1 MLSQFGGSKLCLEYN
16 LWLNGCKV
24 ERTPSVICIKA
35 AQAFAVSGILRPLKS
50 YRAFLCNVFIG
61 EAPHQGRHQYFTW
74 RAAPW
79 HSDHEPRD
87 EKHASRYQQL
97 VFFEV
102 RSTLSPESPRASE
115 SYLNSKVWSISFV
128 IIYTVHD
135 NLLNRQFHFSA
146 ADILNLQGSKTSDLL
161 LDIRYSLIVCSL
173 STRDDRDTLN
183 TILIWVQ
190 RHIDIAVPR
199 ILVVPLREWTYI
211 VKTLSTQ
218 CSSTS

>member
-1 MLSQFGGSKLCLEYN
+1 MRSQFGGSKLCLEYN

-50 YRAFLCNVFIG
+50 YRAFLCHVFIG

-97 VFFEV
+97 LQCRVFFAF
-102 RSTLSPESPRASE
+102 SS
-115 SYLNSKVWSISFV
+115 SYLNSKVWSISSV

-135 NLLNRQFHFSA
+135 NLFNRQFHFSA
-146 ADILNLQGSKTSDLL
+146 ADILNLQDSKTPDLL
-161 LDIRYSLIVCSL
+161 LDIRYSLIICSL
-173 STRDDRDTLN
+173 LTRNDRDTLN
-183 TILIWVQ
+183 TILTWVQ
-190 RHIDIAVPR
+190 RRIDIAVPQ
-199 ILVVPLREWTYI
+199 ILVVPLGEWTYI
-211 VKTLSTQ
+211 VKTLPTQ